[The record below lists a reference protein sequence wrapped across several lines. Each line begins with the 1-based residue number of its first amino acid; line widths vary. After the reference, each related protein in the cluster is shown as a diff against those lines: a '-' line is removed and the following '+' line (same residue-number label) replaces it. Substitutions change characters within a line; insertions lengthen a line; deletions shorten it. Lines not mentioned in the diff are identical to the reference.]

1 MNSRRQELLKL
12 IAQETKLS
20 VNQIAEHLEVSGV
33 TVRQDLDYLQKE
45 GFLKRVHGGVAII
58 DSDDISSIT
67 INYDK
72 KLRIAKKASSFVQRG
87 ETILIEGGSTNTIL
101 AKEVSK
107 RDGIT
112 IITPSVFIAR
122 ECGKGRNND
131 VILLGGLYQRESE
144 SLIGS
149 LTKLCIDTIN
159 LKKVFIGVDGFTID
173 TGFTSKDMMR
183 AEIAAYM
190 AKKSDEVFILT
201 DSSKFGKI
209 ELTKLFDV
217 DAIRCVIT
225 DDSIPKNDK
234 YYLEGKGLAVIVV

>member
-12 IAQETKLS
+12 VAQETKLS

-58 DSDDISSIT
+58 DSDDISSRLT

-122 ECGKGRNND
+122 ECRHSSGR
-131 VILLGGLYQRESE
+131 
-144 SLIGS
+144 
-149 LTKLCIDTIN
+149 
-159 LKKVFIGVDGFTID
+159 FI
-173 TGFTSKDMMR
+173 
-183 AEIAAYM
+183 
-190 AKKSDEVFILT
+190 
-201 DSSKFGKI
+201 
-209 ELTKLFDV
+209 
-217 DAIRCVIT
+217 
-225 DDSIPKNDK
+225 P
-234 YYLEGKGLAVIVV
+234 EGK